1 MQLVPYTR
9 KLLCKKVDL
18 MVMPAW
24 TDRLSL
30 DSVDSRRTEGPGATR
45 SRAALPF
52 FKISELFIVV
62 DCVNREL
69 RVLVYPM

>member
-1 MQLVPYTR
+1 
-9 KLLCKKVDL
+9 

-30 DSVDSRRTEGPGATR
+30 DSVGSRRTEGSGATR

-69 RVLVYPM
+69 RVPVYPM